1 MSTSAATFDTLRI
14 DMIVRLINMGDQTRS
29 QNRTFVVRYEPAI
42 NRWFKRSNRVFAQ
55 TLGNAR
61 C

>member
-1 MSTSAATFDTLRI
+1 VSTSAATFDTLRI

-42 NRWFKRSNRVFAQ
+42 NRSLYQ
-55 TLGNAR
+55 I
-61 C
+61 

>member
-1 MSTSAATFDTLRI
+1 LRI